1 MPLNNTQYNRFLES
15 VAQDLDIT
23 PSKYQQAVDR
33 YKAVGCWLQDGID
46 VAAGEELSIY
56 TQGSFRLG
64 TVVRP
69 LSAGSEVDYDIDL
82 VCELS
87 FQHQSRGAHAVKHD
101 IGNRLKENE
110 TYRRMLDKEGRRCW
124 TLDYAEQ
131 DGIGFHLDVL
141 PSASQRQGTFDTS
154 IAITHREKDTYSW
167 SSSNPNGY
175 ASWFYE
181 LNRAA
186 YHLAEHQQKTA
197 IQRQHGSLYAS
208 IDEVPDQLIRT
219 PLQRAIQLMKRHRD
233 QRFDGHTMSD
243 ASPISMIIT
252 TMAAHL
258 YANEPDVRSTLL
270 NIVKRLQAHNSLLR
284 NEAMKDSSLAER
296 ALIQK
301 RDDGTWYIGNPVNPD
316 ENFADRW
323 HEDNHARARAF
334 FQWVEWLKE
343 DFINVEGS
351 SESAVVQKALSQA
364 VGAALVSRHALL
376 LGMENDAN
384 TPPIRQVNITSAPQP
399 WRI

>member
-1 MPLNNTQYNRFLES
+1 MPLNNNQYNSFLES
-15 VAQDLDIT
+15 VAQDLDIP

-33 YKAVGCWLQDGID
+33 YKSVGRWLQDGVD
-46 VAAGEELSIY
+46 VGAGEELRIY

-69 LSAGSEVDYDIDL
+69 LSDGSEADYDIDL
-82 VCELS
+82 VCELPCH
-87 FQHQSRGAHAVKHD
+87 HQSMGAHAVKHD
-101 IGNRLKENE
+101 IGNRLKESE

-141 PSASQRQGTFDTS
+141 PSASRTPGSFDTS
-154 IAITHREKDTYSW
+154 ISITHREKNAYSW
-167 SSSNPNGY
+167 YSSDPNGY
-175 ASWFYE
+175 ANWFYE

-186 YHLAEHQQKTA
+186 YRLAEHQQKTA

-233 QRFDGHTMSD
+233 QRFDDHMMSD

-252 TMAAHL
+252 TLAAHL
-258 YANEPDVRSTLL
+258 YANESDVRSTLL
-270 NIVKRLQAHNSLLR
+270 NIITRMQAHNSLLR
-284 NEAMKDSSLAER
+284 NEALKDSFLAER

-384 TPPIRQVNITSAPQP
+384 TPPARKVNITSAPQP